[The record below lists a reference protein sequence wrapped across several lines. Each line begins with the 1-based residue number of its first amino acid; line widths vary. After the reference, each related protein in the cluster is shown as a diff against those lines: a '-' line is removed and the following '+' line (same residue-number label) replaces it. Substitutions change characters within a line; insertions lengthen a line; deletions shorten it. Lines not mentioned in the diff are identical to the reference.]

1 MSPSGVTH
9 YDEELKYLA
18 RLLRALP
25 EAIPLG
31 DCHDFIGYI
40 PGPKKIAVAGCTQT
54 VVSHALAASFN
65 RSTGSVAP
73 IIFQSRGTELEE
85 VTTVLRRY
93 ITGNAGSNGLLV
105 SWVDDLTTA
114 ATSAI
119 TTAGIPLPRKV
130 NITTAKRLSRL
141 KFSVLANSMPEERT
155 VTNFTRIDTKGR
167 ASQDARTI
175 VNMTKIYQRNRRVAR
190 AAGTLPKRASK
201 APELNWR
208 SVKSLF
214 APPTPPPTLT
224 SVLVAGAG
232 TEGEEPR
239 VSFTP
244 EC

>member
-1 MSPSGVTH
+1 MSPSGVAH

-31 DCHDFIGYI
+31 DCHDFIGYL
-40 PGPKKIAVAGCTQT
+40 PDPRKFAVAGCTQT

-65 RSTGSVAP
+65 RSTGSAVP

-93 ITGNAGSNGLLV
+93 ITGNAGSNVLLV

-130 NITTAKRLSRL
+130 NITAAKRLMEDSALVENAKKRKRSDDQAAKDAQKEHTEEAKKRTEQGQL
-141 KFSVLANSMPEERT
+141 AVWSQSKSTIIPKSPFLGLFRTSPTQSYFYGLTLTLRLANAQLKNQEQQPSL
-155 VTNFTRIDTKGR
+155 R
-167 ASQDARTI
+167 A
-175 VNMTKIYQRNRRVAR
+175 
-190 AAGTLPKRASK
+190 
-201 APELNWR
+201 
-208 SVKSLF
+208 
-214 APPTPPPTLT
+214 
-224 SVLVAGAG
+224 
-232 TEGEEPR
+232 GEAKE
-239 VSFTP
+239 SS
-244 EC
+244 

>member
-1 MSPSGVTH
+1 MPGFLICRDHGPSAINSDASEERAKRVVCDLPLAGHPTSHPSTTPMSPSGVAH

-25 EAIPLG
+25 EAISLG

-65 RSTGSVAP
+65 RSNGSVAP

-114 ATSAI
+114 VTSAI
-119 TTAGIPLPRKV
+119 TTADIPLPRKV
-130 NITTAKRLSRL
+130 NITAAKRLMEDRL
-141 KFSVLANSMPEERT
+141 EIAER
-155 VTNFTRIDTKGR
+155 
-167 ASQDARTI
+167 
-175 VNMTKIYQRNRRVAR
+175 
-190 AAGTLPKRASK
+190 
-201 APELNWR
+201 
-208 SVKSLF
+208 
-214 APPTPPPTLT
+214 
-224 SVLVAGAG
+224 
-232 TEGEEPR
+232 
-239 VSFTP
+239 
-244 EC
+244 